1 MVRSNPERGGQ
12 GSGSSHLP
20 SLPEL
25 SEEAFWFALD
35 GDRQTALREAGC
47 FRVFARGTPI
57 MHQGDESDHVVVIE
71 SGWAKV
77 TSATA
82 DGQEVVL
89 AVRGPGDLVGE
100 SALTGGRERS
110 ATIKALSN
118 VRALVIPAARFTAFL
133 DAHPEV
139 WLLVSSTVVRR
150 LDDADRR
157 LRVHLTSRG
166 LERLALLLAD
176 LAELSAGRVPPG
188 PDGSIEIG
196 PPLSQEELG
205 RWMDASRET
214 VARSLGALRRQGLV
228 RTDRRKI
235 TVVDPSGLRAFGRTS
250 RAQHGEAGVS
260 RPRSARFPHRR
271 SGRLRVT

>member
-1 MVRSNPERGGQ
+1 MVRPDSERGGQ
-12 GSGSSHLP
+12 GRSSSHLP
-20 SLPEL
+20 SPPEP
-25 SEEAFWFALD
+25 SQKTFWSALD
-35 GDRQTALREAGC
+35 DDRQAALCEVGY
-47 FRVFARGTPI
+47 FRVFAGGAPI
-57 MHQGDESDHVVVIE
+57 MHQGDESDQVVVIE

-82 DGQEVVL
+82 GGHEVVL

-100 SALTGGRERS
+100 SALTGGGERS
-110 ATIKALSN
+110 ATITALSH
-118 VRALVIPAARFTAFL
+118 VRALVIPAARFMAFL

-139 WLLVSSTVVRR
+139 WLLVSSTVVQR

-176 LAELSAGRVPPG
+176 LADLSAGQNPPG
-188 PDGSIEIG
+188 PDGSIDIG

-235 TVVDPSGLRAFGRTS
+235 TVVDPSRLRAFARVSGAR
-250 RAQHGEAGVS
+250 HGEVGVS
-260 RPRSARFPHRR
+260 RPRSAGFRHRR
-271 SGRLRVT
+271 SGPLGVR